1 MSVFASVLRC
11 LLGCGRWSL
20 RAAEVLRNPRERA
33 ALKIYLAFLA
43 RRYFR
48 NLKRDLPSTFMEV
61 WRVVVTWK
69 AQTYTAASTFFGDV
83 PSGEVP
89 ELPVVSVEPPA
100 LSSSPAAA

>member
-61 WRVVVTWK
+61 RWVVV
-69 AQTYTAASTFFGDV
+69 AGVHGELGLREANQSCHTA
-83 PSGEVP
+83 
-89 ELPVVSVEPPA
+89 L
-100 LSSSPAAA
+100 